1 MHKISD
7 IISIIRGSSIK
18 KDGEI
23 QREDENKIVGKEV
36 LGEVSVPI
44 KTLYT
49 EYNFSYSD
57 RYKESVWEKVQDVY
71 GKKCRMCMENI

>member
-23 QREDENKIVGKEV
+23 QKEDENKIVGKEV

-49 EYNFSYSD
+49 EYNFSIQID
-57 RYKESVWEKVQDVY
+57 IKNLY

>member
-23 QREDENKIVGKEV
+23 QKEDKNKIVGKEV

-49 EYNFSYSD
+49 E
-57 RYKESVWEKVQDVY
+57 
-71 GKKCRMCMENI
+71 